1 MWMMDD
7 TLCTL
12 GKYFVFAQAAAQQ
25 AQANAAAAAAKAAA
39 AGLGGNH
46 HDASHEGTSIEEY
59 KAAPA
64 QAPESNQQQDYYSHQ
79 SNYQH

>member
-1 MWMMDD
+1 M
-7 TLCTL
+7 
-12 GKYFVFAQAAAQQ
+12 FAQAAAQQ

-39 AGLGGNH
+39 AGLGGSQH
-46 HDASHEGTSIEEY
+46 HDTSHEGTSVEEY

-64 QAPESNQQQDYYSHQ
+64 QAPENNQQDYYSHQ